1 MINYY
6 RNQVYKLKQLKRR
19 FETLK
24 DDLNGSVISSL
35 NAVNSSLNEAN
46 TLLLSS
52 YTIDGEGAD
61 NKSISNNASN
71 IEKTSSYITSNVI
84 PAIDSE
90 IRKINNKIYYFNELI
105 EEQEESNE
113 E

>member
-1 MINYY
+1 MIDYY
-6 RNQVYKLKQLKRR
+6 LNQIYDLKQLKRR

-61 NKSISNNASN
+61 NKSISNNATN
-71 IEKTSSYITSNVI
+71 IEKTSSYITSKVI

-105 EEQEESNE
+105 EKQEESE
-113 E
+113 EE

>member
-1 MINYY
+1 MIDYY
-6 RNQVYKLKQLKRR
+6 RNQVYELKQLKRR

-61 NKSISNNASN
+61 NNSISNNASN
-71 IEKTSSYITSNVI
+71 FEKTSSYITSNVI
-84 PAIDSE
+84 PAIDNE
-90 IRKINNKIYYFNELI
+90 IRKINNRIYYFNELI
-105 EEQEESNE
+105 EEQEESNKE
-113 E
+113 

>member
-1 MINYY
+1 MIDYY
-6 RNQVYKLKQLKRR
+6 RNQVYELKQLKRR

-105 EEQEESNE
+105 EEQEESNKE
-113 E
+113 

>member
-6 RNQVYKLKQLKRR
+6 RNQVYELKQLKRR

-71 IEKTSSYITSNVI
+71 IEKASSYITSNVI

-105 EEQEESNE
+105 EEQEESNKE
-113 E
+113 

>member
-1 MINYY
+1 MIDYY
-6 RNQVYKLKQLKRR
+6 LNQIYDLKQLKRR

-71 IEKTSSYITSNVI
+71 IEKTSSYITSKVI

-105 EEQEESNE
+105 EKQEESE
-113 E
+113 EE

>member
-1 MINYY
+1 MIDYY
-6 RNQVYKLKQLKRR
+6 RNQVYELKQLKRR

>member
-6 RNQVYKLKQLKRR
+6 RNQVYELKQLKRR

>member
-1 MINYY
+1 MIDYY
-6 RNQVYKLKQLKRR
+6 RNQVYELKQLKRR

-24 DDLNGSVISSL
+24 NDLNGSVISSL
-35 NAVNSSLNEAN
+35 NAVNSSLNEAI
-46 TLLLSS
+46 TLLISS

>member
-1 MINYY
+1 MIDYY
-6 RNQVYKLKQLKRR
+6 RNQVYELKQLKRR

-84 PAIDSE
+84 PAIDNE
-90 IRKINNKIYYFNELI
+90 IRKINNRIYYFNELI
-105 EEQEESNE
+105 EEQEESNKE
-113 E
+113 

>member
-1 MINYY
+1 MVDYY
-6 RNQVYKLKQLKRR
+6 RNQVYELKQLKRR

-24 DDLNGSVISSL
+24 DDLNESVIPSL
-35 NAVNSSLNEAN
+35 SAVNSSLNEAN
-46 TLLLSS
+46 TLLLSA

-84 PAIDSE
+84 PAIDNE
-90 IRKINNKIYYFNELI
+90 IRKINNRIYYFNELI
-105 EEQEESNE
+105 EEQEESNKE
-113 E
+113 

>member
-1 MINYY
+1 MIDYY
-6 RNQVYKLKQLKRR
+6 RNQVYELKQLKRR

-90 IRKINNKIYYFNELI
+90 IRKINNKIYFFNELI

>member
-6 RNQVYKLKQLKRR
+6 RNQVYELKQLKKR

>member
-1 MINYY
+1 MIDYY
-6 RNQVYKLKQLKRR
+6 RNQVYELKQLKRR

-24 DDLNGSVISSL
+24 NDLNGSVISSL

-46 TLLLSS
+46 TLLISS

-84 PAIDSE
+84 PAIDNE
-90 IRKINNKIYYFNELI
+90 IRKINNRIYYFNELI
-105 EEQEESNE
+105 EEQEESNKE
-113 E
+113 

>member
-1 MINYY
+1 MIDYY
-6 RNQVYKLKQLKRR
+6 RNQVYELKQLKNR

-24 DDLNGSVISSL
+24 DDLNGNVIPSL
-35 NAVNSSLNEAN
+35 NDVSSSLNEAN
-46 TLLLSS
+46 TLLQSA

-71 IEKTSSYITSNVI
+71 VNKASSYITSNVI
-84 PAIDSE
+84 PAIDDE
-90 IRKINNKIYYFNELI
+90 IKKINNKIYYFNDLI
-105 EEQEESNE
+105 EEQENNNE

>member
-1 MINYY
+1 MIDYY
-6 RNQVYKLKQLKRR
+6 RNQVYELKKLRSR

-24 DDLNGSVISSL
+24 DNLNGDVVTSLNNVKSSL
-35 NAVNSSLNEAN
+35 DDAN
-46 TLLLSS
+46 TLLLSA

-71 IEKTSSYITSNVI
+71 IEKASSYITSNVI

-90 IRKINNKIYYFNELI
+90 IKKINNKIYYFNDLI
-105 EEQEESNE
+105 EAEEDKVE

>member
-6 RNQVYKLKQLKRR
+6 RNQVYELKQLKRR

-71 IEKTSSYITSNVI
+71 IEKTSNYIASNVI

>member
-1 MINYY
+1 MIDYY
-6 RNQVYKLKQLKRR
+6 RNQVYELKQLKRR

-61 NKSISNNASN
+61 KRCW
-71 IEKTSSYITSNVI
+71 T
-84 PAIDSE
+84 
-90 IRKINNKIYYFNELI
+90 
-105 EEQEESNE
+105 
-113 E
+113 

>member
-6 RNQVYKLKQLKRR
+6 RNQVYELKQLKRR

-105 EEQEESNE
+105 EEQEESNKE
-113 E
+113 

>member
-1 MINYY
+1 MIDYY
-6 RNQVYKLKQLKRR
+6 RNQVYELKQLKRR

-46 TLLLSS
+46 TLLISS
-52 YTIDGEGAD
+52 YSIDGEGAD

-84 PAIDSE
+84 PAIDNE
-90 IRKINNKIYYFNELI
+90 IRKINNRIYYFNELI
-105 EEQEESNE
+105 EEQEESNKE
-113 E
+113 